1 MKKTVSQALLEELS
15 RYNQINKYIMEQGE
29 LEDPTAAA
37 GATEAPIGGAET
49 PPPPAPEDATL
60 GGATPPPVEP
70 GAEPGQPIDVANDPD
85 VEEITGDDETPV
97 EPKDETTTEEAGTEE
112 LDITELVNSQKNIET
127 KQEEYMNSMMSK
139 LDELE
144 QKLSQMDSIFEKI
157 NSIEDKIE
165 KYRAKTPEEKLQ
177 LRSLDSYPFNQKLT
191 DFFDEK
197 SEDME
202 KTGKNE
208 YILKPE
214 DVEDVDHRE
223 VRKTFD
229 QGLAQ

>member
-1 MKKTVSQALLEELS
+1 MKKNLSNALFEELN
-15 RYNQINKYIMEQGE
+15 RYNQINKYITEQE
-29 LEDPTAAA
+29 IPD
-37 GATEAPIGGAET
+37 TEPAPASET
-49 PPPPAPEDATL
+49 PIAPSPSDATL
-60 GGATPPPVEP
+60 GGATPPPAEP
-70 GAEPGQPIDVANDPD
+70 TTEPGQPIDIANDPD
-85 VEEITGDDETPV
+85 VEEIKDDNTV
-97 EPKDETTTEEAGTEE
+97 SDTTSDTESGTEE

-127 KQEEYMNSMMSK
+127 KQEEYMSSMMSK

-165 KYRAKTPEEKLQ
+165 KYRTKTPEEKLQ

-191 DFFDEK
+191 DFFGEK
-197 SEDME
+197 SDEME

-208 YILKPE
+208 YVLTSD

-223 VRKTFD
+223 IRKTFD
-229 QGLAQ
+229 QGLNK

>member
-1 MKKTVSQALLEELS
+1 MKKTVSQAILEELN
-15 RYNQINKYIMEQGE
+15 RYNQINRYITEQ
-29 LEDPTAAA
+29 DIPAADA
-37 GATEAPIGGAET
+37 PPVEEPAGDTGATPQLPG
-49 PPPPAPEDATL
+49 DATL
-60 GGATPPPVEP
+60 GGATPPETEPVT
-70 GAEPGQPIDVANDPD
+70 EPGQPIDVENDPD
-85 VEEITGDDETPV
+85 VEEIKGDEDS
-97 EPKDETTTEEAGTEE
+97 DATEEPTEKTDEDSGTEE

-127 KQEEYMNSMMSK
+127 KQEEYMSSMMSK

-157 NSIEDKIE
+157 NNIEDKIE
-165 KYRAKTPEEKLQ
+165 KYRTKTPEEKLQ

-197 SEDME
+197 SQEME
-202 KTGKNE
+202 QTGKNE

>member
-1 MKKTVSQALLEELS
+1 MRKTVSQALLEELN
-15 RYNQINKYIMEQGE
+15 RHNQINRYITEQ
-29 LEDPTAAA
+29 DIPAADAPPAEEPAGDA
-37 GATEAPIGGAET
+37 GAVPQL
-49 PPPPAPEDATL
+49 PVDATL
-60 GGATPPPVEP
+60 GGATPPETEPV
-70 GAEPGQPIDVANDPD
+70 AEPGQPIDVENDPD
-85 VEEITGDDETPV
+85 VEEIKDDDTPSDT
-97 EPKDETTTEEAGTEE
+97 PSDTQSDTESGTEE
-112 LDITELVNSQKNIET
+112 LDITDLVNSQKNIES

-157 NSIEDKIE
+157 NNIEDKIE
-165 KYRAKTPEEKLQ
+165 KYRTKTPEEKLQ

-197 SEDME
+197 SQEME
-202 KTGKNE
+202 QTGKNE